1 MNEWMRFLR
10 RNHLRAKFSIR
21 RDRRSWEK
29 ILSRSQALLPFSKLR
44 SDNVF
49 HIYKIY
55 GFKKCSF
62 YHPDNLWERLGG
74 VCYPSFMDVEAE
86 ALGGSPV
93 AQGPAT
99 AERPDLSSQASSRAI
114 FLIAEA
120 GVWLDCLRKTLQKIS
135 EYGKSWPGVWWK
147 KTRVSICFVLS
158 SPFFV
163 LSHESCC
170 WSLLHPWDMSLT
182 LHIQWDQSHWSAPI
196 PSLINDG
203 IGTGLRS
210 SVSWVPA
217 PAMLC

>member
-1 MNEWMRFLR
+1 MELAPFLCAFETPCPAPSNPISAGICLPRVLIAGTLSNSTLMPSIWQRVLAHYIFSGSLCWWIEWMNEWMRFLR

-120 GVWLDCLRKTLQKIS
+120 GVWLDYLAENL
-135 EYGKSWPGVWWK
+135 WVWEIMARRLVK
-147 KTRVSICFVLS
+147 
-158 SPFFV
+158 
-163 LSHESCC
+163 EN
-170 WSLLHPWDMSLT
+170 
-182 LHIQWDQSHWSAPI
+182 Q
-196 PSLINDG
+196 G
-203 IGTGLRS
+203 
-210 SVSWVPA
+210 
-217 PAMLC
+217 